1 MLLLLDTAGCP
12 VVSTARP
19 WDRLLARLC
28 AFRLDRALAD
38 GASPEAS
45 AELALR
51 ARLLA
56 RPRYRRDLACAVS
69 RVLATARQAPAA
81 GRRLPVPVCR
91 DRVQGCADEL
101 TELIGRLQA
110 AGPVPVR
117 GIAKAGLLLADASGP
132 LYRRASADDLR
143 ARVRDAADALARM
156 G

>member
-1 MLLLLDTAGCP
+1 MLLLLDAAGCP

-19 WDRLLARLC
+19 WDRLLARLRS
-28 AFRLDRALAD
+28 FRLDHALAD

-45 AELALR
+45 VELALR

-56 RPRYRRDLACAVS
+56 RPRYQRDLARGVS
-69 RVLATARQAPAA
+69 RVLAAARQAPPA
-81 GRRLPVPVCR
+81 GRPPVPVCR
-91 DRVQGCADEL
+91 DRVRDCEEEL

-110 AGPVPVR
+110 GPVSVR
-117 GIAKAGLLLADASGP
+117 GIAKTGLLLADASGP
-132 LYRRASADDLR
+132 LYRRASPDDLC

>member
-1 MLLLLDTAGCP
+1 MLLLLDAAGSP

-45 AELALR
+45 VELALR

-56 RPRYRRDLACAVS
+56 RPRHRRDLACAVS
-69 RVLATARQAPAA
+69 RVLATTRQAPVA
-81 GRRLPVPVCR
+81 GRPRVPVCR
-91 DRVQGCADEL
+91 DRVQDCENEL
-101 TELIGRLQA
+101 MELIGRLQA
-110 AGPVPVR
+110 AGPVSVR
-117 GIAKAGLLLADASGP
+117 GIAKADMLLADASGP
-132 LYRRASADDLR
+132 LYRRASTDDLR
-143 ARVRDAADALARM
+143 ARVRDAADALARL

>member
-12 VVSTARP
+12 VVTTARP
-19 WDRLLARLC
+19 WDRLLARLR

-45 AELALR
+45 VELALR

-56 RPRYRRDLACAVS
+56 RPRHRRDLASAVS
-69 RVLATARQAPAA
+69 RVLATARQPPVAS
-81 GRRLPVPVCR
+81 RLPIPVCR
-91 DRVQGCADEL
+91 DRVRDCENEL

-110 AGPVPVR
+110 AGPVSVR
-117 GIAKAGLLLADASGP
+117 GIAKADVLLADASGP
-132 LYRRASADDLR
+132 LYRRASPDDLR